1 MRECGPQR
9 VDYVAEK
16 NGSAVTT
23 PAPTSTTVTLSCPPK
38 EVGRCAS
45 CQQPCHRYGHGGN
58 PLYTTCRAKVEAGRT
73 KASAT
78 T

>member
-1 MRECGPQR
+1 M
-9 VDYVAEK
+9 
-16 NGSAVTT
+16 TT

-38 EVGRCAS
+38 EIGRCAT

-58 PLYTTCRAKVEAGRT
+58 PLCAQCRAKVEAGRT